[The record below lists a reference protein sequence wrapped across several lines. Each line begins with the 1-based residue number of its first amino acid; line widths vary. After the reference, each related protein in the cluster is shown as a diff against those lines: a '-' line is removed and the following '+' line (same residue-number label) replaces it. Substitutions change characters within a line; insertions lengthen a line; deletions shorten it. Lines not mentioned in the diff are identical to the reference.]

1 MGLRSVQKSAVE
13 RGPSDAPA
21 ALPQRTVFHLD
32 LLLMSN
38 QALLSAWQRRW
49 HRSLLRFL
57 ASRAR
62 HVDIAD
68 LAQETYLRLLRAPD
82 LREVRN
88 PEAYLIRVASHVA
101 AEWTFSARTLEKLT
115 ASMNAAL
122 VEENTPELEVQAT
135 LSQQRVE
142 QLFKELPA
150 AVKAALVLR
159 LREGQSYKQI
169 AKTLNLSE
177 RQIKRYLERGL
188 LKLRAAMNGEESL

>member
-1 MGLRSVQKSAVE
+1 
-13 RGPSDAPA
+13 
-21 ALPQRTVFHLD
+21 
-32 LLLMSN
+32 MSN

-159 LREGQSYKQI
+159 LREGQTGI
-169 AKTLNLSE
+169 A
-177 RQIKRYLERGL
+177 QERGVDL
-188 LKLRAAMNGEESL
+188 PQHRGPDLAGVVDLGVLRAARSEQDKDGSVWRERREEAAAGDRPA